1 MKKIFTLSL
10 LAMVSFFSNAQ
21 DVMGIVGQFTGWG
34 ANPDI
39 VMTSS
44 DGVQWDATA
53 VVITEDGG
61 VKFRLNSDW
70 GTNWGTTDQP
80 GFPSGTAQP
89 NNATTPDPSNILAIA
104 GTYDVSFNTA
114 TLAYSFTPVQTSY
127 DEIGFTGG
135 FNGYSA
141 TVPFATQDGVQY
153 FKSDFFFSH
162 PGAAIKNET
171 TNQLLGATGFPIGV
185 AAVGG
190 PEIPVTVGYYN
201 LGYDKSTNAYGF
213 QQVSVGIIGDAVPT
227 TGWSEDVDMISTDG
241 GITHYLY
248 NFTINDGLIK
258 FRANNSWGTNWG
270 GSAVFPQ
277 DTAYLG
283 GSDIAAVEGTYDTIS
298 FNRFTGEFCF
308 GCSVASGLGIK
319 ELAQLNATAYPVPA
333 QDLVTFVADF
343 AEFNVTIQDLTG
355 KTVMVSQAAT
365 VDLSALNA
373 GTYIYVLRSGTKV
386 ATGKLIKQ

>member
-34 ANPDI
+34 AQPDV
-39 VMTSS
+39 VMTSN
-44 DGVQWDATA
+44 DGVQWDAAA
-53 VVITEDGG
+53 VVITEAGG
-61 VKFRLNSDW
+61 LKFRLNSDW
-70 GTNWGTTDQP
+70 GTNWGTSTGT
-80 GFPSGTAQP
+80 GFPSGTAELNAA
-89 NNATTPDPSNILAIA
+89 NNIIA
-104 GTYDVSFNTA
+104 EVGTYDVSFNTS
-114 TLAYSFTPVQTSY
+114 TLEYSFTVIQTSY

-135 FNGYSA
+135 FNGYTE
-141 TVPFATQDGVQY
+141 TVPFATLDGDQY
-153 FKSDFFFSH
+153 FKSDFFFSQ
-162 PGAAIKNET
+162 PGAQIKNVT
-171 TNQLLGATGFPIGV
+171 TNQMFGATGFPIGV
-185 AAVGG
+185 ATVGG

-201 LGYDKSTNAYGF
+201 LGFDKSSNEYGF
-213 QQVSVGIIGDAVPT
+213 QQVSVGIIGDAVPV
-227 TGWSEDVDMISTDG
+227 TGWSADVDMVSTDG

-258 FRANNSWGTNWG
+258 FRANNSWAVNWG
-270 GSAVFPQ
+270 GPADFPA
-277 DTAYLG
+277 DTASLG
-283 GSDIAAVEGTYDTIS
+283 GSDIAAVAGTYDTIS

-308 GCSVASGLGIK
+308 GCSVAPGLGIK
-319 ELAQLNATAYPVPA
+319 ELAQMNATAYPVPA

-355 KTVMVSQAAT
+355 KTVMVSQTAK

>member
-1 MKKIFTLSL
+1 MKKIFTLCL

-34 ANPDI
+34 GQPDV
-39 VMTSS
+39 VMTSN
-44 DGVQWDATA
+44 DGVQWDAAA

-61 VKFRLNSDW
+61 LKFRLNSDW
-70 GTNWGTTDQP
+70 GTNWGTSAQP
-80 GFPSGTAQP
+80 GFPSGTAES
-89 NNATTPDPSNILAIA
+89 NASDIIAIA

-114 TLAYSFTPVQTSY
+114 TLAYSFSPVQTAY

-135 FNGYSA
+135 FNGYTA
-141 TVPFATQDGVQY
+141 TVPFATLDGLQY
-153 FKSDFFFSH
+153 FKTDFFFSQ
-162 PGAAIKNET
+162 PGAKIKNET
-171 TNQLLGATGFPIGV
+171 TNQLLGGSTFPGGI
-185 AAVGG
+185 AAVNG

-213 QQVSVGIIGDAVPT
+213 QQVSVGIIGDAIPT
-227 TGWSEDVDMISTDG
+227 TGWSEDVDMVSTDG

-258 FRANNSWGTNWG
+258 FRANNSWAVNWG
-270 GSAVFPQ
+270 GPADFPA
-277 DTAYLG
+277 DTASLG
-283 GSDIAAVEGTYDTIS
+283 GSDIAAVAGTYDTIS

-308 GCSVASGLGIK
+308 GCSVAPGLGIK

-355 KTVMVSQAAT
+355 KTVMVCQTAT